1 MSVPMPMSCAGDG
14 ANPLFRAPPLHDSNL
29 TSQRPATEIPHG
41 MCDRVIP
48 DGAAVGILQA
58 IVDRLGGEPGDDDAV
73 CWEQGANSRSRTVLL
88 FHEAVTR
95 MEEMMDS
102 FLANGC
108 ILSVLTRQVGRACDI
123 FIIICFFPRCFRIY
137 QSFNCSFFFF
147 VFVFVESRIVLSSSH
162 RTNLSCCDQH
172 SQKQVLLVV
181 KVEPLCVLRNHF
193 ELIFLLLRIL
203 ILVFDTSNIFQSP
216 GILCLF
222 FILLLLVY
230 VSLCLL
236 YGLFAETNSPI
247 PPLATTHGDLAT
259 CYDTRLAPFLDS
271 VVVPPSSAGSRRR
284 SYQGRRTPL
293 TTHLLHLSATGRI
306 LFHSVSS
313 NLVTSGRTRETIP
326 TERAAHQSPDAS
338 PGEPSAPTP
347 TEWRSFLN
355 TPDDGSEGVMERRD
369 SPPQTRE
376 SDCRD
381 GCYADAGAYRMHTPA
396 DGGSADVNAPP
407 PAVPQQVALP
417 GLDPA
422 TATHLLVAFRRGSGA
437 DLMARCS
444 SSDGDPVLH
453 ALTKRG
459 RAEAVAVLVD
469 SSTAPLR
476 LDVVDHV
483 GQTLPFVL
491 ASPAVREEAADS
503 ILRALVRHLER
514 YVKDEVDWGRTN
526 LYQQSLLGA
535 AAESERLALPTARLC
550 RLCWEEAYEDLGTVE
565 ACVAQGADI
574 LFRNPVGGTI
584 VLHEFIRNGQLAC
597 VAACLQTRRPINFNE
612 RDRVGWTPPL
622 GIREQPHWGARGT
635 GGAHFGQAARPC
647 FQPVSPPPIAGSA
660 KKRCETAKR
669 IASSH
674 GTSVTTSTSIP
685 IGVTQIASERD
696 SPTGCPAG
704 GLLGERQEAR
714 RLSVDGGSC
723 PGVGM
728 TTGVA
733 ASTGAPGSVAGPGRS
748 RSRCGILSTGLLL
761 DSAPSRLSEESESEE
776 EDLDKE
782 LAEIGDAVD
791 WGCKTCG
798 GDDFISWAAA
808 RGSLPAIWPL
818 LVRRQVA
825 FFTAHVGPIRLTRRI
840 KRSDWERFPESE
852 RVRFLLE
859 GELIEKS
866 EKLSK
871 KQKGRH

>member
-29 TSQRPATEIPHG
+29 VHHGRAEAVTAGDRHHNDRRRRSHMGCIALAGSPGMMMRCVGSKVQIPA
-41 MCDRVIP
+41 
-48 DGAAVGILQA
+48 
-58 IVDRLGGEPGDDDAV
+58 PGPS
-73 CWEQGANSRSRTVLL
+73 CF
-88 FHEAVTR
+88 FHEAVIR

-108 ILSVLTRQVGRACDI
+108 ILSVLTRQTVVAIYLLSSASFLVVLG
-123 FIIICFFPRCFRIY
+123 FIKALIALLRSAFVLLNSR
-137 QSFNCSFFFF
+137 FFFF
-147 VFVFVESRIVLSSSH
+147 EVCYYSDTPKGKQR
-162 RTNLSCCDQH
+162 
-172 SQKQVLLVV
+172 QKQVLLVV

-216 GILCLF
+216 
-222 FILLLLVY
+222 
-230 VSLCLL
+230 
-236 YGLFAETNSPI
+236 ETNSPI
-247 PPLATTHGDLAT
+247 PPLATTHGVSFCPAFFLDLAT

-271 VVVPPSSAGSRRR
+271 VVVPPSSAGSRREELPGVLESCKCSGTYLGDSAKTNR
-284 SYQGRRTPL
+284 S
-293 TTHLLHLSATGRI
+293 I
-306 LFHSVSS
+306 
-313 NLVTSGRTRETIP
+313 TSPE
-326 TERAAHQSPDAS
+326 SPDAS
-338 PGEPSAPTP
+338 PGEPSAPAP
-347 TEWRSFLN
+347 AEWRSFLN

-422 TATHLLVAFRRGSGA
+422 TATHLLVALCERSGWNPPLPTLAVVAGSGA

-612 RDRVGWTPPL
+612 RDRVGWTPLHSVFVNNRTGVHVALVELILDRLQDPAFNPFPPRQSL
-622 GIREQPHWGARGT
+622 DRIVKSKAR
-635 GGAHFGQAARPC
+635 RR
-647 FQPVSPPPIAGSA
+647 A

-674 GTSVTTSTSIP
+674 GTSVATSTSIP
-685 IGVTQIASERD
+685 IGVTPIASERD

>member
-29 TSQRPATEIPHG
+29 TSQRPATEG
-41 MCDRVIP
+41 MCDRMIP

-88 FHEAVTR
+88 FHEAVIR

-137 QSFNCSFFFF
+137 QSFNCSFFLF
-147 VFVFVESRIVLSSSH
+147 SIRSA
-162 RTNLSCCDQH
+162 QQP
-172 SQKQVLLVV
+172 QKQVLLVV

-247 PPLATTHGDLAT
+247 PPLATTHGVSFCPAF
-259 CYDTRLAPFLDS
+259 FLVFLSPNFRGSCHVLRHASCSPQEELPGSNGPHSFSFRELESCKCSGTYLGDS
-271 VVVPPSSAGSRRR
+271 AKTNR
-284 SYQGRRTPL
+284 SITSPESLRTHP
-293 TTHLLHLSATGRI
+293 
-306 LFHSVSS
+306 
-313 NLVTSGRTRETIP
+313 ETIP

-355 TPDDGSEGVMERRD
+355 TPDDGSEGVIERRD

-612 RDRVGWTPPL
+612 RDRVGWTPLHSVFVNNRTGVHVALVELILDRLQDPAFNPFPPRQSL
-622 GIREQPHWGARGT
+622 DRIVRSKAR
-635 GGAHFGQAARPC
+635 RR
-647 FQPVSPPPIAGSA
+647 A

-808 RGSLPAIWPL
+808 SPPYGRCWCAGSGAIGSG
-818 LVRRQVA
+818 
-825 FFTAHVGPIRLTRRI
+825 F
-840 KRSDWERFPESE
+840 RSRACALSPG
-852 RVRFLLE
+852 